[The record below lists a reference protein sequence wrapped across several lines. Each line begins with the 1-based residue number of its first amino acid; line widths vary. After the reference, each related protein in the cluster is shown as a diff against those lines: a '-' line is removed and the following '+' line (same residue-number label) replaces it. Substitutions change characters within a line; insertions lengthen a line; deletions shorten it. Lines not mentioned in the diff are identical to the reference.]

1 MLEGN
6 YERKIGLEE
15 VWVWWGGLDWFRG
28 FRVYT
33 IWFKESFIK
42 EQNSNILNNPT
53 IQKYNTACNT
63 TFNINITFSVCRRI
77 LILRVKKKRFKS
89 VLGISAG

>member
-15 VWVWWGGLDWFRG
+15 VWIVDWFRG
-28 FRVYT
+28 
-33 IWFKESFIK
+33 EEMLGFIQYVLRK
-42 EQNSNILNNPT
+42 ALSRNKIILNNPT

-63 TFNINITFSVCRRI
+63 TFNMNITFYGI
-77 LILRVKKKRFKS
+77 LNSRGNKKK
-89 VLGISAG
+89 V